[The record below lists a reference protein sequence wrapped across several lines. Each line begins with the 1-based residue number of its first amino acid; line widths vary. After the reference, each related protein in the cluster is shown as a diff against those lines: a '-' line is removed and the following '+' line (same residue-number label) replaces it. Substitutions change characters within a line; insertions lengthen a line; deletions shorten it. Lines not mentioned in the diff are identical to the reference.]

1 MTEKNW
7 ALGENGAKVVEVS
20 HEATRVASAASN
32 LLLEREDLLWIAGD
46 APQHVTL
53 QIAHPHPPLQYVGWH
68 VWHDYL
74 TNPKTVEVASG
85 ESCEDMT
92 AQLVCQ
98 AVPGA
103 GTQIWKLPSPIPSN
117 HNYVRMK
124 ILETFGSGP
133 TYMNHVVFFAND
145 PGARFRGLRGGD
157 FSVAKAKEGST
168 GRMSVL
174 LKELDED
181 IRALHPIK
189 TVTPKKNMLL
199 YVPQEPMLVYPNEE
213 EEGGEEEE
221 IPSPPLR
228 VQGQRRG
235 NSGSYETPQ
244 CPHHRCSAEKC
255 PAVRNGLPVAQTVE
269 VQKSFNDRLCL
280 LEQAVASLTQSLNHQ
295 REDLTMIKT
304 ALLQQASDRRREL
317 EHKLTTVQVSAEQ
330 ERQQLERKKSS
341 LVPRHHEV
349 SVDFPEDALRSFV
362 EGVVAPLLQ
371 KHKKRMESHTMK
383 KLDDFLKDIVTE
395 ITQAVDIRVRSHL
408 QQAFPQGDSSN
419 ANMPYYT
426 SENRRVNAV
435 YTPISQTNK
444 VQPSVH
450 GDYRSTSGA
459 VPPYPTSS
467 YSGLPVSSISSPFKD
482 TSGVP
487 VSIIRE
493 NFAESDSRY
502 FGRSG
507 TGTKS
512 E

>member
-1 MTEKNW
+1 MTERNW

-20 HEATRVASAASN
+20 HEAARVASEASN
-32 LLLEREDLLWIAGD
+32 LLVEREDLLWITGD

-53 QIAHPHPPLQYVGWH
+53 QIANPHPPLQYVGWH

-85 ESCEDMT
+85 ESCEDMV

-117 HNYVRMK
+117 HMFIRMK

-133 TYMNHVVFFAND
+133 TYMNHVVVFAND

-157 FSVAKAKEGST
+157 FSVAKTKEGSS

-199 YVPQEPMLVYPNEE
+199 YVPQEPMLVYPQEEE
-213 EEGGEEEE
+213 EEGEEEE
-221 IPSPPLR
+221 EVPSPPLR
-228 VQGQRRG
+228 GQGQRRG
-235 NSGSYETPQ
+235 NSGSCEASH
-244 CPHHRCSAEKC
+244 CPHRRCSAENF
-255 PAVRNGLPVAQTVE
+255 ASVGNGVPVTQTVE
-269 VQKSFNDRLCL
+269 VQKSFNDRLCM

-304 ALLQQASDRRREL
+304 ALLQQASERRREL
-317 EHKLTTVQVSAEQ
+317 EHRLTTAQVSSGQ
-330 ERQQLERKKSS
+330 ERQQLEHKKSS
-341 LVPRHHEV
+341 RASHHHYNHQV
-349 SVDFPEDALRSFV
+349 SVDFPEDALRTFV
-362 EGVVAPLLQ
+362 EGVVAPLLH
-371 KHKKRMESHTMK
+371 KHTKRTESHTIK

-408 QQAFPQGDSSN
+408 QQALPSHESSN
-419 ANMPYYT
+419 VNMPYY
-426 SENRRVNAV
+426 SSDNRRAMH
-435 YTPISQTNK
+435 TPISQTNK

-450 GDYRSTSGA
+450 GDYRSAAGT
-459 VPPYPTSS
+459 VPPYPISS
-467 YSGLPVSSISSPFKD
+467 YAGLPVSSISSPCRD

-493 NFAESDSRY
+493 TFAESDSKLL
-502 FGRSG
+502 GRTSAR
-507 TGTKS
+507 S